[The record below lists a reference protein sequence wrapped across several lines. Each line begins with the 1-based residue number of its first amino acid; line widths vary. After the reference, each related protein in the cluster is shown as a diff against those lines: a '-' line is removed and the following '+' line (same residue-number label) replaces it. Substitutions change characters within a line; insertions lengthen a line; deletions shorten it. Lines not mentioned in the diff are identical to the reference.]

1 MKEKIDFIFIES
13 IEPRSNTRSVF
24 IGYLFPVGAAII
36 ERGYTFKI
44 LSLAFLKDYSIRGLI
59 EELGKF
65 EFRAICMTTTADSI
79 RYVYDICNK
88 VKKAYPSV
96 PIILGGPQASYDDIH
111 VMEKCSCDFIIRNEG
126 DYKNVDIM
134 EEYYSNKEYSNIP
147 GITWRKNG
155 KTISNPSGRPLDI
168 NSLPTPYYQILYDPK
183 LWVRPNGLSEKDF
196 PDQLNKIRESYVF
209 FMTGR
214 GCPNKCSFCVEG
226 NAGNIYRFRN
236 VDKLKEDLISFL
248 DNTGHK
254 YVAIAD
260 DTFTSSL
267 NRVRKVCS
275 MFKEVQKERPF
286 TWYCE
291 GRVDVLTRHPEIIDI
306 MVDAGLVALQIG
318 VESGS
323 QDVLDI
329 YNKRITIEQ
338 IRNVILYTR
347 KYPTLRIFGNI
358 ILGNPHE
365 TKGQLMDSLAVIDE
379 LVKLS
384 HFKLEIST
392 SILTPF
398 VGTPIRSNSKEYGI
412 EILYDHFEE
421 VRFSFTDI
429 VCKPETLTMTDIYLL
444 KSIVEKHFQD
454 LVNRELFCYDNVKK
468 QVINLMSREKST
480 SVNIWLAR
488 SRVVSSA
495 AFESY
500 IELLSRKSAVLDV
513 ADYDNKEIMQMFPKA
528 LWQLDYNSHK
538 DEYTFISLNGINYTL
553 AGIDAYL
560 WDEAT
565 GENSILDIYEKSKI
579 EYDIVDFD
587 YVLSFYKEMDKQLAL
602 ILYTI

>member
-1 MKEKIDFIFIES
+1 MKEKFDFIFIES
-13 IEPRSNTRSVF
+13 IEPRNNTRSVF

-44 LSLAFLKDYSIRGLI
+44 LSLAFLKDYSIKGII
-59 EELGKF
+59 EELGNY
-65 EFRAICMTTTADSI
+65 EFRAVCMTTTADSI
-79 RYVYDICNK
+79 RYVYDICNR

-96 PIILGGPQASYDDIH
+96 PIILGGPQASYDDVN
-111 VMEKCSCDFIIRNEG
+111 VMQKCSCDFIIRNEG

-134 EEYYSNKEYSNIP
+134 EEYYSNKDYSNIP
-147 GITWRKNG
+147 GITWRHNDKI
-155 KTISNPSGRPLDI
+155 ISNPSGKPLDI
-168 NSLPTPYYQILYDPK
+168 NSLPTPYYQILNDSK
-183 LWVRPNGLSEKDF
+183 LWICPNGLSEEDF
-196 PDQLNKIRESYVF
+196 SYKFKSIRQSYSY

-226 NAGNIYRFRN
+226 NVGNIYRFRN

-248 DNTGHK
+248 DNIGRK
-254 YVAIAD
+254 YVVIAD

-291 GRVDVLTRHPEIIDI
+291 GRVDVLTKHPEIIDI

-323 QDVLDI
+323 QEVLDI

-347 KYPTLRIFGNI
+347 KYPALRIFGNI

-365 TKGQLMDSLAVIDE
+365 TKDQLMESLAVIDE

-384 HFKLEIST
+384 NFKLEIST

-412 EILYDHFEE
+412 EILYENFEE

-429 VCKPETLTMTDIYLL
+429 VCKPETLTMTDIYSL
-444 KSIVEKHFQD
+444 KSIVEKHFQE
-454 LVNRELFCYDNVKK
+454 LVNRELFSYDNVKK
-468 QVINLMSREKST
+468 HVVNLMSHEKGT
-480 SVNIWLAR
+480 SESQWLFK
-488 SRVVSSA
+488 SRVASSA

-528 LWQLDYNSHK
+528 LWQLDYNTGK
-538 DEYTFISLNGINYTL
+538 NVYTFTSLNGINYTL

-565 GENSILDIYEKSKI
+565 GENSIGDIYEKSKI
-579 EYDIVDFD
+579 EYGIVDYD

>member
-1 MKEKIDFIFIES
+1 MKEKIDFIFLES
-13 IEPRSNTRSVF
+13 LEPRSNTRSVF
-24 IGYLFPVGAAII
+24 IGYLFPVGAAVI

-44 LSLAFLKDYSIRGLI
+44 LSLAFLNDYSIRGLI
-59 EELGKF
+59 EELGKYD
-65 EFRAICMTTTADSI
+65 FRAICMTTTADSI

-88 VKKAYPSV
+88 VKCAFPSV
-96 PIILGGPQASYDDIH
+96 PIILGGPQASYDDFR

-134 EEYYSNKEYSNIP
+134 EEYYSNKDYSNIP
-147 GITWRKNG
+147 GITWRHNDRI
-155 KTISNPSGRPLDI
+155 ISNPSGKPLDI
-168 NSLPTPYYQILYDPK
+168 NTLPTPYYQIFSNPELWIRPK
-183 LWVRPNGLSEKDF
+183 GLSEEGF
-196 PDQLNKIRESYVF
+196 LNKLKRIRQSYQF

-275 MFKEVQKERPF
+275 MFKEVQKEHPF

-291 GRVDVLTRHPEIIDI
+291 GRVDVLSRHPEIIDI
-306 MVDAGLVALQIG
+306 MVDSGLVALQIG
-318 VESGS
+318 VESGR
-323 QDVLDI
+323 QEVLDI
-329 YNKRITIEQ
+329 YNKRITLEQ
-338 IRNVILYTR
+338 IRTVIRYTQ

-365 TKGQLMDSLAVIDE
+365 TKEQLIESLSVIDE
-379 LVKLS
+379 FVKLS
-384 HFKLEIST
+384 NFKLEIST

-398 VGTPIRSNSKEYGI
+398 VGTPIRSNPQTYGT

-421 VRFSFTDI
+421 IRFSFSDI
-429 VCKPETLTMTDIYLL
+429 VCKPDTLSMTDIFGI
-444 KSIVEKHFQD
+444 KSIVENHF
-454 LVNRELFCYDNVKK
+454 LELANKELFSCDNVKRH
-468 QVINLMSREKST
+468 VVNLFSHEKGT
-480 SVNIWLAR
+480 SINIWLAK
-488 SRVVSSA
+488 SSVASSA
-495 AFESY
+495 AFDSY
-500 IELLSRKSAVLDV
+500 LELLSRKSAVINTE
-513 ADYDNKEIMQMFPKA
+513 DYDKEEIVQTFPKA
-528 LWQLDYNSHK
+528 LWQLDYNRAK
-538 DEYTFISLNGINYTL
+538 DLYTFLSLNGQKYTL
-553 AGIDAYL
+553 TGIDAFL

-565 GENSILDIYEKSKI
+565 GDNSILDIYEKSKI
-579 EYDIVDFD
+579 EYGTVDLD
-587 YVLSFYKEMDKQLAL
+587 YVLDFYKEMDKQLAV
-602 ILYTI
+602 ILFTL